1 MSSDDPNAS
10 DTKPS
15 ASPSKP
21 DLRYAG
27 YVRRVEG
34 RTGADAKPEE
44 LAAADA
50 EPEDPPAP
58 DAALKAA
65 LVAAL
70 DAPARRGSGH
80 RLRVFCLLLALAA
93 ALAASAFF
101 AGRHFIRNAMREN
114 LPQLDGSLAVYGL
127 AAPVT
132 VARDA
137 RGVPH
142 IRAASMDDLIFA
154 QGYVTAGDRLW
165 QMDLLRRHAAGL
177 LAAVLGR
184 SMLEHDRLQ
193 RTLQLRASA
202 DRALAVL
209 PADQRHWL
217 EVYARGVNASI
228 AAQRAHLP
236 VEFRLLGYQPAAWTP
251 RDSILVELVM
261 FQDLTTGFP
270 EKLGHEALAA
280 HLSPDLIADLYPV
293 GSWRDHPPG
302 QLMPDVSAP
311 QPIFDDIPLDESQSQ
326 LRRPAP
332 ASTLSPAELLAL
344 RQTLNLFRAPCDSC
358 VAGSN
363 GWAVSGS
370 RTASGEP
377 LLANDMHLSLSAP
390 ELWYEADLE
399 APSQA
404 QLAAFHAAGVTLPG
418 TPFVIAGHNDHVA
431 WGFTNLGA
439 DVQDLYIEHTRGTP
453 SGSEF
458 QTPSGVWSPVR
469 YQTEIIQVRGS
480 ADVVLDVPLTRHGDT
495 DTPIVSSL
503 FPTERRTLSL
513 RWTIYDPT
521 NVSAPFFAVD
531 TAADWPSMLAA
542 FADWGGPA
550 QNLIYADD
558 QGHIGYHA
566 LGRIPIRGE
575 ADNPS
580 PLSPVPTDVATPD
593 ALSHEWDGYIPFD
606 QLPQAFDP
614 SDGVLVTANAR
625 VTPDGYRYPIT
636 LDWMAP
642 YRTERIYK
650 ILEATPMEAADDN
663 EPGKVPM
670 AVPSGHTEAGQTLV
684 LTHLLTPQD
693 MLTLQNDVD
702 SELDHIIA
710 QRLAYSIDHATGPL
724 KNDPA
729 LHQAADLLRRW
740 NGSVDANASAPA
752 IVNAARAAF
761 WPMLLI
767 PKLAPQ
773 AAGLLVQGADLAMA
787 RNLPADTARNAN
799 LWQLYTWGE
808 RDSVEEQ
815 LITHAPA
822 RWLPAGYPTWDD
834 FLAAVVQR
842 GLRNAHAPL
851 DLRGWQQGSA
861 FPLDIE
867 HPIFSHAT
875 LLARLLLG
883 VPTGTGPQFESGDS
897 TTVKQV
903 GRAFGPSERFTA
915 DLANPDRATL
925 NLVLGQSGNPAS
937 PWYMDQ
943 FQSWLRGTTYPLP
956 FTPAATQPAIT
967 HTLTLTPR

>member
-1 MSSDDPNAS
+1 
-10 DTKPS
+10 
-15 ASPSKP
+15 
-21 DLRYAG
+21 
-27 YVRRVEG
+27 
-34 RTGADAKPEE
+34 
-44 LAAADA
+44 
-50 EPEDPPAP
+50 
-58 DAALKAA
+58 
-65 LVAAL
+65 
-70 DAPARRGSGH
+70 
-80 RLRVFCLLLALAA
+80 
-93 ALAASAFF
+93 
-101 AGRHFIRNAMREN
+101 
-114 LPQLDGSLAVYGL
+114 
-127 AAPVT
+127 
-132 VARDA
+132 
-137 RGVPH
+137 
-142 IRAASMDDLIFA
+142 
-154 QGYVTAGDRLW
+154 
-165 QMDLLRRHAAGL
+165 
-177 LAAVLGR
+177 
-184 SMLEHDRLQ
+184 
-193 RTLQLRASA
+193 
-202 DRALAVL
+202 
-209 PADQRHWL
+209 
-217 EVYARGVNASI
+217 
-228 AAQRAHLP
+228 
-236 VEFRLLGYQPAAWTP
+236 
-251 RDSILVELVM
+251 
-261 FQDLTTGFP
+261 
-270 EKLGHEALAA
+270 
-280 HLSPDLIADLYPV
+280 
-293 GSWRDHPPG
+293 
-302 QLMPDVSAP
+302 
-311 QPIFDDIPLDESQSQ
+311 
-326 LRRPAP
+326 
-332 ASTLSPAELLAL
+332 
-344 RQTLNLFRAPCDSC
+344 
-358 VAGSN
+358 
-363 GWAVSGS
+363 
-370 RTASGEP
+370 
-377 LLANDMHLSLSAP
+377 
-390 ELWYEADLE
+390 
-399 APSQA
+399 
-404 QLAAFHAAGVTLPG
+404 
-418 TPFVIAGHNDHVA
+418 
-431 WGFTNLGA
+431 
-439 DVQDLYIEHTRGTP
+439 
-453 SGSEF
+453 
-458 QTPSGVWSPVR
+458 
-469 YQTEIIQVRGS
+469 VRGS